1 MDILFLG
8 GFMPAAEII
17 AIGTELLLGEIQDTN
32 TRYLA
37 RILRD
42 VGIDLYR
49 ASIVGDNA
57 ERIAQVIQDAM
68 RRAEIVITTG
78 GLGPTVDDPTRLA
91 VALSVGREIEFRPEL
106 WDQIQERFK
115 RYGRPATENNRRQA
129 YIPQDAVAI
138 ENPVGTAP
146 AFRLEYQDHI
156 IISLPGVPREMEYLI
171 ENNVMP
177 YLKDRFQLH
186 GTIKASVLHTAGVGE
201 SQIDEWIGD
210 LETLQ
215 NPTVGLLARAGQI
228 DVRVTAK
235 ADSIAE
241 ADQMISG
248 MVIEVRKRL
257 GDAIFGQDNE
267 TLEGI
272 SLAKLAKSALKLH
285 ILECGM
291 DGELIQRLVEAGFP
305 KDQTHQI
312 PDECS
317 EDSLKK
323 ALYDLKQQTGTDLLL
338 GASFRRGSTKQEL
351 SLFLISE
358 KGEQEE
364 FRSYGGPP
372 PMGKSWAINIS
383 LDYLRRSI

>member
-1 MDILFLG
+1 
-8 GFMPAAEII
+8 MPAAEII

-37 RILRD
+37 RLLRD

-57 ERIAQVIQDAM
+57 ERIAQLIREAAQ
-68 RRAEIVITTG
+68 RSEIVITTG

-91 VALSVGREIEFRPEL
+91 VALSVGRETEFRPEL

-146 AFRLEYQDHI
+146 AFRIDYQDHV
-156 IISLPGVPREMEYLI
+156 IISLPGVPREMEYLM
-171 ENNVMP
+171 ENNVLP

-186 GTIKASVLHTAGVGE
+186 GTIKACVLHTAGVGE

-210 LETLQ
+210 LETYQ

-248 MVIEVRKRL
+248 MLKEVRQRL
-257 GDAIFGQDNE
+257 GDAVFGQDDE

-272 SLAKLAKSALKLH
+272 SLAKLAKSDWKLH
-285 ILECGM
+285 VLECGM

-305 KDQTHQI
+305 KGQTHREQ
-312 PDECS
+312 DGYTETA
-317 EDSLKK
+317 LKK
-323 ALYDLKQQTGTDLLL
+323 ALYDLKQQTDTNLCL
-338 GASFRRGSTKQEL
+338 GASFRSGKIKQEL
-351 SLFLISE
+351 SLYLISD

-364 FRSYGGPP
+364 SRSYGGPP
-372 PMGKSWAINIS
+372 PMGKSWAVNIS